1 MPAAC
6 HLAVEA
12 KLKLV
17 ATGGRETGFSAVS

>member
-17 ATGGRETGFSAVS
+17 ATGGREAGFSSLS

>member
-17 ATGGRETGFSAVS
+17 ATGGREMGFSWVS